1 MKMFKIEIDEDIYKF
16 IESKAVPFIDKD
28 PNSVLRKLLLP
39 QRLKVINNEGPVV
52 ELQKIPN
59 GIPEGLRQILQVVAY
74 MKQGDNRVEATKKV
88 ALLHGIA
95 KATVVDKYDRQLGK
109 KALEIDELLREPGFL
124 QFQTL
129 LKKKFNGYNEK
140 IDAFF
145 SEY

>member
-1 MKMFKIEIDEDIYKF
+1 MFKIEIDEDVYKY

-39 QRLKVINNEGPVV
+39 QKANVNNNEKPVV

-59 GIPEGLRQILQVVAY
+59 GIPDGLRQILQVIAFI
-74 MKQGDNRVEATKKV
+74 KQGNNRVEATKKV

-95 KATVVDKYDRQLGK
+95 NSTVVDKYDRQLGK
-109 KALEIDELLREPGFL
+109 KALEVDELLREPGFL

-129 LKKKFNGYNEK
+129 LKQKFNGYSQK
-140 IDAFF
+140 IDEFF
-145 SEY
+145 NER